1 MSNVSD
7 TSTLSI
13 DASHPCLVGHFPG
26 QPIVPGVLLLDR
38 VLSRAE
44 ACLGHRLNVVAL
56 PVAKFTRPLL
66 PGEVAVLQL
75 EVRDTEIKFDIAKD
89 NARIAQGTFKV
100 DRGSSR

>member
-13 DASHPCLVGHFPG
+13 DASHPSLAGHFPG

-38 VLSRAE
+38 VLARAE
-44 ACLGHRLNVVAL
+44 ECLKVRINFTSL

-66 PGEVAVLQL
+66 PGEVALLRL
-75 EVRDTEIKFDIAKD
+75 EVHDTEIKFDITKD
-89 NARIAQGTFKV
+89 DARIAQGSFRF